1 MLAEERRQ
9 TILELLQQS
18 SIPISAGTLA
28 SRFSVSRQVV
38 VGDIALLRATGAE
51 ITATPRGYIMQRSPA
66 GLIRQIAC
74 RHDAAGTEAELNSI
88 VDQGC
93 TVLDVIVEHPVYG
106 QITGSLQLA
115 NRYDVS
121 LFMSR
126 YADACPLSHLT
137 DGIHL
142 HTLSC
147 PDEDAYC
154 RVLNVLKAQGILLDN
169 GEND

>member
-51 ITATPRGYIMQRSPA
+51 ITATPRGYVMQRSPA

-115 NRYDVS
+115 KSVKRCARSMTMKN
-121 LFMSR
+121 LF
-126 YADACPLSHLT
+126 
-137 DGIHL
+137 
-142 HTLSC
+142 
-147 PDEDAYC
+147 
-154 RVLNVLKAQGILLDN
+154 
-169 GEND
+169 

>member
-51 ITATPRGYIMQRSPA
+51 ITATPRGYVMQRSPA

-126 YADACPLSHLT
+126 YVDARPLSQLT
-137 DGIHL
+137 NGIHL

-147 PDEDAYC
+147 PDENAYH
-154 RVLNVLKAQGILLDN
+154 RVLAALKKQGFLLDN
-169 GEND
+169 EEIG